1 MDIFYTP
8 KQVTSSENMVN
19 SCSKSPIKPRLVV
32 KKLLA
37 GEHSNKITVHDFEPL
52 TRKDFEIAHDK
63 NYVDAFLTGG
73 EGCRSN
79 GLPWSEELADSV
91 KYTNGSLYYS
101 IKYAT
106 ENTNSFVLSP
116 TSGFHHA
123 TPLRG
128 GAFCTFSGQVIA
140 SVKRYRETGAVGA
153 YLDLDAH
160 YGNSIGDSSIFCPDV
175 DAAITLNLNP
185 AMHGELYLAEL
196 ADGLETLERQIDAGI
211 DYVVWCHGADSHR
224 DDDLGGCVGT
234 KDWLECSNMFYS
246 FIRRKRN
253 EGHNVPVVASLFG
266 GYRRDDYD
274 FVINLHTRDLEM
286 GMEILACEEKLQ
298 SIRGVDVPAAQ

>member
-1 MDIFYTP
+1 MEIFYHP
-8 KQVTSSENMVN
+8 KQVPSSQTMKN
-19 SCSKSPIKPRLVV
+19 SYSKSPIKPRLVV
-32 KKLLA
+32 EKLLS
-37 GEHSNKITVHDFEPL
+37 GECGNKITLRDFEPL
-52 TRKDFEIAHDK
+52 ARKDFEIAHDK

-73 EGCRSN
+73 EGCSSN
-79 GLPWSEELADSV
+79 GLPWSEELAGSV

-160 YGNSIGDSSIFCPDV
+160 YGNSIGDSSTFCPDV
-175 DAAITLNLNP
+175 EVAITLNLNP

-196 ADGLETLERQIDAGI
+196 ADGLETLECQIDSGI

-234 KDWLECSNMFYS
+234 EDWLECSKMFYS
-246 FIRRKRN
+246 FIQRKRN

-274 FVINLHTRDLEM
+274 FVIDLHTRDIEM
-286 GMEILACEEKLQ
+286 GMEILESEEQL
-298 SIRGVDVPAAQ
+298 

>member
-1 MDIFYTP
+1 MDIFYNP
-8 KQVTSSENMVN
+8 KQVPSSHSMEK
-19 SCSKSPIKPRLVV
+19 SYSKSPLKPKLVV
-32 KKLLA
+32 EKLLS
-37 GEHSNKITVHDFEPL
+37 GECSSKITVHDFEPL

-73 EGCRSN
+73 EGCSSN

-106 ENTNSFVLSP
+106 ENINSFVLSP

-128 GAFCTFSGQVIA
+128 GAFCTFSGQVIT

-160 YGNSIGDSSIFCPDV
+160 FGNSIGDSSIFCPDV
-175 DAAITLNLNP
+175 DEAITLNLNP

-196 ADGLETLERQIDAGI
+196 ADGLETLECQIDAGI

-234 KDWLECSNMFYS
+234 KDWLECSKMFYS
-246 FIRRKRN
+246 FIQRKRN

-274 FVINLHTRDLEM
+274 FVIKLHTRDLEM
-286 GMEILACEEKLQ
+286 GMEILESEEQL
-298 SIRGVDVPAAQ
+298 